1 MAARRNLCCV
11 LLLAVA
17 TAWGCSYY
25 FPTGGLA
32 PSENQR
38 EEMTI
43 ADDGSLTFARGRLEV
58 TLRPMTDDELNR
70 LVQATS
76 GVTPYTYGDIE
87 FEDGES
93 RSRFTVF
100 LLRIKNYEFPKVIID
115 PTQIE
120 LTAANG
126 RQYWSLNHQQ
136 LQAYFRSYAVGYRG
150 NEYNVYQERVDLLN
164 RTMFKSD
171 AVFSGQESEG
181 YVVFP
186 ILHED
191 VRSVEVIV
199 HDTAVR
205 FDYRGVPVETVDI
218 TYRLEREVEKKSWRD
233 APAQTASVDD

>member
-1 MAARRNLCCV
+1 MAARRNILCL

-25 FPTGGLA
+25 FPTGPLE
-32 PSENQR
+32 PSEAQG

-43 ADDGSLTFARGRLEV
+43 ADDGSLTFERGRLEV

-70 LVQATS
+70 LTQAAS
-76 GVTPYTYGDIE
+76 GVTPYTYGDVD

-93 RSRFTVF
+93 HSRFPVF
-100 LLRIKNYEFPKVIID
+100 MLRIKNYEFPKVIID
-115 PTQIE
+115 PARIE
-120 LTAANG
+120 LTATNG

-150 NEYNVYQERVDLLN
+150 NEYSVYQERVDLLN
-164 RTMFKSD
+164 RTMFKAD

-199 HDTAVR
+199 HDAAVR
-205 FDYRGVPVETVDI
+205 FDYRGVPAEKVDI
-218 TYRLEREVEKKSWRD
+218 TYRLEREVDKKSWRD
-233 APAQTASVDD
+233 APARTASVAD